1 VNKKTFRESLPN
13 DVEELKDIIELQLA
27 DLKQLRKQQQYLNP
41 KYISVS
47 FNKNKPKPFEF

>member
-1 VNKKTFRESLPN
+1 MKKTFRESLPN

-27 DLKQLRKQQQYLNP
+27 DLKQLRKQQQYLTP
-41 KYISVS
+41 KWISVS